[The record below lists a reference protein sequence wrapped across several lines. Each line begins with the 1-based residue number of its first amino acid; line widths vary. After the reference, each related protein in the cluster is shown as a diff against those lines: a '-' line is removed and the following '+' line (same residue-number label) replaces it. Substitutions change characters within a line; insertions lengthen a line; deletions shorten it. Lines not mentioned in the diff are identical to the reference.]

1 MEEIIETT
9 PDSDTEIL
17 TEEHLPYLYRLLHR
31 VAADWVG
38 IALCLNVRN
47 RQQIGRDSIG
57 VDYALALV
65 LQDWLKSG
73 ESSWKK
79 LLNAIKSPVG
89 ANHRALAMKIALSY
103 QKAFEFK
110 PADIARSVDVEMLD
124 SSDKTLQRI
133 RTLLGNKVAARW
145 YQMGIVMGVNIEQL
159 EIIRLDPT
167 GRPVSERETAM
178 ISSWLRQSL
187 LPQTWQVLVDAVQH
201 EAGGQNKALAKSIA
215 AQLKQTVT
223 SSS

>member
-1 MEEIIETT
+1 
-9 PDSDTEIL
+9 
-17 TEEHLPYLYRLLHR
+17 
-31 VAADWVG
+31 
-38 IALCLNVRN
+38 
-47 RQQIGRDSIG
+47 
-57 VDYALALV
+57 
-65 LQDWLKSG
+65 
-73 ESSWKK
+73 
-79 LLNAIKSPVG
+79 
-89 ANHRALAMKIALSY
+89 
-103 QKAFEFK
+103 
-110 PADIARSVDVEMLD
+110 
-124 SSDKTLQRI
+124 
-133 RTLLGNKVAARW
+133 
-145 YQMGIVMGVNIEQL
+145 MGVNIEQL